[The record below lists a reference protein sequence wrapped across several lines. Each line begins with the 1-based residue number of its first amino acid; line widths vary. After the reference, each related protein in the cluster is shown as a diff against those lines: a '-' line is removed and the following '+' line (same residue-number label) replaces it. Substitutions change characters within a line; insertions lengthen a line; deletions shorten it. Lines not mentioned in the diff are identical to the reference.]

1 MNTYKQ
7 TIKQKSRL
15 NIWETAIARLTTQAE
30 SSRILESNYLTNL
43 IDFCWKDTL
52 NQVAIY
58 DESIVLRNG
67 YNWVQKI
74 SDSYKPKAASELK
87 IAFFCGPEPEND
99 LDILLSLDVRI
110 ENIWAFEIDNNSYN
124 TALQKAKEFYPKL
137 KIFPGSIGEFFK
149 TTHHTFDIIYL
160 DFTSSLLTK
169 KSPPLGVI
177 NSVFDNQAL
186 SDLGV
191 LIVNSCEPDANEDN
205 ATFLAS
211 YFMNHEIIESSVI
224 NKNNDDDYDDNYD
237 YFSLFIESP
246 TSQGY
251 DDIKSLAKVIKT
263 NISGAYSAFSTSYVM
278 HYASMISPTLRFL
291 QNNSLKRQLFND
303 KKAEVTAT
311 FAEIGS
317 TDFFKTLISTDGE
330 ASSPAIL
337 GNRFLD
343 NESYP
348 FWNFIDSLNG
358 SGTSISS
365 YFKSFFTTA
374 KEGVSI
380 LNAVQFRESF
390 HSMLTGARK
399 LLSQR
404 MLNAIPQIIKAIPD
418 ARGGLFCDIP
428 LPHLWL
434 EVALNQLGAPYHVN
448 VKMHK
453 RWKYKAKT
461 RTMHTDLFVFDRC
474 RGFYDSMPMIDQY
487 ETILTNIEEQIF
499 ARCCI
504 DIIGK
509 QCRWPTPKLYFGSN
523 LIGINESDWSEFA
536 ELREREI
543 IKE

>member
-1 MNTYKQ
+1 MKTYKQ
-7 TIKQKSRL
+7 GIKQKSRL
-15 NIWETAIARLTTQAE
+15 EIWKTAIERLTVQSE
-30 SSRILESNYLTNL
+30 KSRILESNYLMNL

-52 NQVAIY
+52 NYAFDY
-58 DESIVLRNG
+58 NESILLHNG
-67 YNWVQKI
+67 YNWVKKI
-74 SDSYKPKAASELK
+74 SDSYKPKKASELK

-99 LDILLSLDVRI
+99 LDILLSLDIKI
-110 ENIWAFEIDNNSYN
+110 ENIWAFEIDNESYA
-124 TALQKAKEFYPKL
+124 TALNKAKQSYPKL
-137 KIFPGSIGEFFK
+137 KIFPGSIGDFFK

-160 DFTSSLLTK
+160 DFISSLLTRP
-169 KSPPLGVI
+169 SPPIGVI

-191 LIVNSCEPDANEDN
+191 LIVNSCEPDANDDN

-211 YFMNHEIIESSVI
+211 YFMNHEMIESSVLEGT
-224 NKNNDDDYDDNYD
+224 NDDDDDD
-237 YFSLFIESP
+237 DFSYFTESP
-246 TSQGY
+246 TSQGH
-251 DDIKSLAKVIKT
+251 DIKSLAKVIKF
-263 NISGAYSAFSTSYVM
+263 NIPGAYSAFSTNYVM

-291 QNNSLKRQLFND
+291 QNNSLRKQLFND

-311 FAEIGS
+311 FAEIES
-317 TDFFKTLISTDGE
+317 TDFFKSLISMDDE
-330 ASSPAIL
+330 NEPSFSSIS
-337 GNRFLD
+337 GNRFMD

-358 SGTSISS
+358 SGKSVSS
-365 YFKSFFTTA
+365 YFKTFFTQS

-380 LNAVQFRESF
+380 LNAAQFRESF
-390 HSMLTGARK
+390 HSMLTGADK

-404 MLNAIPQIIKAIPD
+404 MLNAIPKIMEAIPD

-434 EVALNQLGAPYHVN
+434 EVALNQLGAPYHAN

-453 RWKYKAKT
+453 RWKYRAKT

-474 RGFYDSMPMIDQY
+474 RGFYESMPMIDQY
-487 ETILTNIEEQIF
+487 ETILTNIEEQIY

-509 QCRWPTPKLYFGSN
+509 QCRWPIPKLYYGSN
-523 LIGINESDWSEFA
+523 LICINDSDWSDFA
-536 ELREREI
+536 ELSKREI